1 MFNVILYYDNI
12 KQLLN
17 AYYIVI
23 QCFMFFTC
31 ISFFKI
37 KISRKRNGKERRHLF
52 YDVVRK
58 IWKKKKLY

>member
-1 MFNVILYYDNI
+1 MFNVILYNNNI

-17 AYYIVI
+17 AYYILV
-23 QCFMFFTC
+23 QCFMFLTC

-37 KISRKRNGKERRHLF
+37 KISRKRNGKERRQLF

-58 IWKKKKLY
+58 I